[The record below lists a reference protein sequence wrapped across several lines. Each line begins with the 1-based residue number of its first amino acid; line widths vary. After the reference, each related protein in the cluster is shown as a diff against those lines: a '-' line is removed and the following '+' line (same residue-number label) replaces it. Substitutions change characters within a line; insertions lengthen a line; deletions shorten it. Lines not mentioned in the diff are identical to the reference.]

1 MKAIV
6 QALPKNIAMALTSN
20 ECMKHAKAI
29 PMMMINGEEICP
41 ACQLA
46 KENAEFEQSLQ
57 SEILEREAKKK
68 KNTLYMRSVFAD
80 ETIRDASFGK
90 FFVEC
95 EEEAKNKDLAIQA
108 FKHYKSGK
116 VFTTLLQGDTGVG
129 KSHLAM
135 SILRNLNE
143 KLDAECVFI
152 SVREMMSKIRDS
164 FDNKESKYTQLYFVE
179 LLSRVDFL
187 CLDDLGAETGAIHTN
202 KTATN
207 FTLEVLTAILE
218 ARQTKSTIITS
229 NLSRSQMEAMYD
241 KKLISRSLKNIAVI
255 KFDRVRDKRVQAF
268 DLTQKVEG

>member
-1 MKAIV
+1 MKAIA
-6 QALPKNIAMALTSN
+6 QAMPKSIATVLTSN
-20 ECMKHAKAI
+20 ECQLHAKPV
-29 PMMMINGEEICP
+29 PMMMIDGHEVCP
-41 ACQLA
+41 KCQLQ
-46 KENAEFEQSLQ
+46 KENEAFEQSLQ
-57 SEILEREAKKK
+57 NEILERESKKK

-80 ETIRDASFGK
+80 ETIREASFGK
-90 FFVEC
+90 FYAEC
-95 EEEAKNKDLAIQA
+95 EEEAKNKELAIQA

-116 VFTTLLQGDTGVG
+116 TFTTLLQGDTGVG

-143 KLDAECVFI
+143 KLDVECVFV

-179 LLSRVDFL
+179 LLSRVDYL
-187 CLDDLGAETGAIHTN
+187 CLDDLGAETGAITTN
-202 KTATN
+202 KTASN

-229 NLSRSQMEAMYD
+229 NLSRNQMEAMYD

-255 KFDRVRDKRVQAF
+255 KFEQTRDKRVVAF
-268 DLTQKVEG
+268 DLTQEV